1 MLWAAAIVAL
11 VAVFLDFVLPRLRP
25 PKRLLARI
33 DEVSA
38 RFAAGQ
44 DPTEA
49 ELMECGLAVLRL
61 YRVLSYMNFTGDNR
75 RFSAL
80 HRATFYL
87 AANQVAAMRHP
98 EHNAWPVHSEL
109 RRLVLPTLQTIE
121 TAQESFRHL
130 ALITP
135 ALLAGNGELAE
146 RSYRQ
151 LPPTLARVALH
162 WMRVVR
168 AQGHGNPEGALAET
182 VLQRVEAVSEHQA
195 PPLSAEQ
202 HWALSASRYTW
213 DEFGEPRLA
222 ALAPPAA
229 CRMSLASFW
238 EIHDSKSAMNMLG
251 WLSEEGHRG
260 RLGAE
265 LRPEVLDQLPVS
277 KQRFLQQNVDQLRK
291 HMILA
296 WDAVRLIE
304 TAREAVKAGYLDEPT
319 AWEFILPAAAALRA
333 EYGSW
338 RELSEDFMLGWR
350 YWDEQHRLEPW
361 TRAEMEWLT
370 SPGGPWANL
379 GWELVAPR
387 AMA

>member
-1 MLWAAAIVAL
+1 MLWAAAIVAV

-25 PKRLLARI
+25 PRRLLARI

-49 ELMECGLAVLRL
+49 ELMECGLAVQRL
-61 YRVLSYMNFTGDNR
+61 YRVLCFMNLKPDNR

-87 AANQVAAMRHP
+87 AANQLAAMRHP
-98 EHNAWPVHSEL
+98 EHGEWPLRSEL
-109 RRLVLPTLQTIE
+109 RGLVLPTLQTIE
-121 TAQESFRHL
+121 TTQEPFRQL

-162 WMRVVR
+162 WMRQVR
-168 AQGHGNPEGALAET
+168 SQGRGKPEGTVAET
-182 VLQRVEAVSEHQA
+182 LLRRLDVTQHAA

-202 HWALSASRYTW
+202 HWALSAARLTW
-213 DEFGEPRLA
+213 EEFGEPRLA

-229 CRMSLASFW
+229 CRMLLSAW
-238 EIHDSKSAMNMLG
+238 WDVHDSRSAMNILG

-260 RLGAE
+260 RLGAD
-265 LRPEVLDQLPVS
+265 LRPESLDQLPVS
-277 KQRFLQQNVDQLRK
+277 KQRFLKENVDQLRR

-296 WDAVRLIE
+296 WDACRLIE
-304 TAREAVKAGYLDEPT
+304 VARDAFKAGYLDEAT
-319 AWEFILPAAAALRA
+319 AWGFILPAAAALRA

-338 RELSEDFMLGWR
+338 RELGEDFLLGWK
-350 YWDEQHRLEPW
+350 YWDENHQVDPSM
-361 TRAEMEWLT
+361 RAQLEWL
-370 SPGGPWANL
+370 SEGPWATVC
-379 GWELVAPR
+379 WELVTPR
-387 AMA
+387 ALA